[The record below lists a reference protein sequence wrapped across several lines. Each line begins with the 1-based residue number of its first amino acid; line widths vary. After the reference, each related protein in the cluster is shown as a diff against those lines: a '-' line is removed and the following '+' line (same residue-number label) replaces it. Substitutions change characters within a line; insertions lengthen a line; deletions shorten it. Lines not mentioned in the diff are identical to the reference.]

1 MKPFSNNVIV
11 KRSEKILTTAS
22 GILLQRTD
30 EADYADIV
38 SIGPD
43 VVDVAVNDK
52 VLLDWNKAIKID
64 KENYKIS
71 VDNIIAVVV

>member
-52 VLLDWNKAIKID
+52 VLLDCNKAIKID
-64 KENYKIS
+64 KDNSKIS
-71 VDNIIAVVV
+71 VDNVIAVVV

>member
-71 VDNIIAVVV
+71 VDNIIAVVE